1 LQAVHGERSRP
12 FSPVLSVARAAS
24 LLNVSEQ
31 TIRRWIETDKIPFL
45 RLPSGAYRIPQGGLL
60 ASLEGTYDLA
70 DAIGALDEQLADVSQ
85 DDVRRAI
92 DPQG

>member
-1 LQAVHGERSRP
+1 MTAPGPSRQ
-12 FSPVLSVARAAS
+12 FLSVARAAS
-24 LLNVSEQ
+24 LRNVSEP
-31 TIRRWIETDKIPFL
+31 TIRRWVETDKIPFP

-60 ASLEGTYDLA
+60 PSLEGTYDLA

-92 DPQG
+92 DP